1 VKSSLARIADAGA
14 RIEITRIMSDGGLVM
29 LAVALVVM
37 TGVLIA
43 IGVRY
48 LERRRLWRERAEN
61 LQRRLVAVLNQD
73 PALAGLVFV
82 PEVSVDADGVTNVVL
97 TGVVPS
103 DKDRD
108 RVVHA
113 VRREAARLFP
123 GASVD
128 DAMRTERPG
137 QRAAS

>member
-1 VKSSLARIADAGA
+1 VKSSLTRIADAGP
-14 RIEITRIMSDGGLVM
+14 RIERAGIMSDGGLVM
-29 LAVALVVM
+29 LAVALVVIA
-37 TGVLIA
+37 GVLIA

-48 LERRRLWRERAEN
+48 LERRRLWRERAER
-61 LQRRLVAVLNQD
+61 LQRRLVAAMNED
-73 PALAGLVFV
+73 PALAGLVFD
-82 PEVSVDADGVTNVVL
+82 PEVSVDADGVTQVVL

-108 RVVHA
+108 RVMHA
-113 VRREAARLFP
+113 VRRQVARLFP